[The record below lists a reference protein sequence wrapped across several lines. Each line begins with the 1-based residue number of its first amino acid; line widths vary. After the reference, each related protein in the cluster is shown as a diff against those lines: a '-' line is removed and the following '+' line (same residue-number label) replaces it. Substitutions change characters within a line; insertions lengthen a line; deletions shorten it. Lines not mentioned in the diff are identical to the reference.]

1 MTTQR
6 STGVTINL
14 KRVYQKA
21 DAEDGARFLVERLW
35 PRGVKKDSLQL
46 TAWLKEVAP
55 STELRKWFSH
65 DPSKWPQ
72 FRRRYFAELE
82 ARLDK
87 LEPLLQAAAKNR
99 LTLVYSSHDEEH
111 NNAVALKEFL
121 ENKLRR
127 IRSKIA

>member
-1 MTTQR
+1 MTNKR
-6 STGVTINL
+6 STAPVITL

-35 PRGVKKDSLQL
+35 PRGIKKDSLQL
-46 TAWLKEVAP
+46 TAWLKEAAP
-55 STELRKWFSH
+55 STELRKWFNH

-82 ARLDK
+82 TRLNAI
-87 LEPLLQAAAKNR
+87 EPLLQAAGKGEV
-99 LTLVYSSHDEEH
+99 TLVYSSHDEEH

-121 ENKLRR
+121 ESKLSRVRSR
-127 IRSKIA
+127 IA